1 MKQFIGVCA
10 AIMILLLTGCASVP
24 MAPLDQD
31 AQAKQ
36 FLPVPKMAALYIYRN
51 ETFGAAIPMTVTVN
65 GKALGQTASKTYF
78 RLNVI
83 PGKYTIESHAESISN
98 LPLSVEAE
106 KLYFVWQEVK
116 MGVWMAR
123 SMLQSVDEKTG
134 RSGVM
139 ESQLIASSVL
149 DRDVVPLD
157 TVTTIV
163 TPPAPTAASGSS
175 ITERLR
181 EIQNLRKE
189 GAISE
194 EEFQIK
200 RQQLLEKL

>member
-1 MKQFIGVCA
+1 
-10 AIMILLLTGCASVP
+10 

-163 TPPAPTAASGSS
+163 TPPAPTTTSGSS